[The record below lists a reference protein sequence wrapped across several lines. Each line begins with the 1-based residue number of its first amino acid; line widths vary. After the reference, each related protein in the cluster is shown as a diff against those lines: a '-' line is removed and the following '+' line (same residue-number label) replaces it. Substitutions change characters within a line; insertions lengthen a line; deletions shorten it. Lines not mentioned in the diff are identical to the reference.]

1 MTGESFQLPRH
12 FQAEQRQ
19 LLASGLASWAALT
32 RLSDGELRQ
41 LAAMGDASEARLK
54 RLRQQAL
61 LMTEAGLEAS
71 EASLLLYAGIPSRQA
86 LAEANPGML
95 HRQLQRF
102 HRQLLG
108 RAAPTLELAVVVAWI
123 QRARSAAG
131 SGRSGN

>member
-1 MTGESFQLPRH
+1 MTGEPFQLPRH

-19 LLASGLASWAALT
+19 LQASGLASWEALT
-32 RLSDGELRQ
+32 RLSDGELRH
-41 LAAMGDASEARLK
+41 LASLGSASEARLK

-61 LMTEAGLEAS
+61 LMTQTGLAAS

-86 LAEANPGML
+86 LAEANPGVL

-108 RAAPTLELAVVVAWI
+108 RAAPALELAVVVAWI
-123 QRARSAAG
+123 QRARAVPAP
-131 SGRSGN
+131 GRSAN